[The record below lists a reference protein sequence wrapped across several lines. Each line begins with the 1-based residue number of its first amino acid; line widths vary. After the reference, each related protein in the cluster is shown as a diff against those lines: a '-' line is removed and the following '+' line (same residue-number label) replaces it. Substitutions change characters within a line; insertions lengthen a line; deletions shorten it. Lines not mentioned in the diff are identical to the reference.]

1 MSYNSRLTWA
11 NLRPRVFFCF
21 SSCNSIAR
29 LSSARFQQHTKIA
42 AEKFACRDGRSMSN
56 LSSKKC
62 EEREQATTAKKR
74 QQQQANIPSGKEFTM
89 LVAWSLITRYEC
101 CSVVAGW
108 AQAHVQQRHGRS
120 GTSASSWV
128 CVKETESEWDYNNW
142 IQAAPE
148 PLAINIYLMIDK

>member
-1 MSYNSRLTWA
+1 MSYNSSLTWA
-11 NLRPRVFFCF
+11 NLRPRVFFLLLFMQLYCQT
-21 SSCNSIAR
+21 
-29 LSSARFQQHTKIA
+29 LSARFQQHTKIA

-74 QQQQANIPSGKEFTM
+74 QQQQANMPSGKEFTM

-101 CSVVAGW
+101 SNVVAGW

-128 CVKETESEWDYNNW
+128 CVEETESEWDYNNW